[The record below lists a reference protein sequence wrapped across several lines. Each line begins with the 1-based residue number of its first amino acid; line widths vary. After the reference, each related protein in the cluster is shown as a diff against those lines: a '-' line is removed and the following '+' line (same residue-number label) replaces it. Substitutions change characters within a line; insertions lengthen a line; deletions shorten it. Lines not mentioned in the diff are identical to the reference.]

1 MNVEKYKSRERIRI
15 ITKHIKELTDEI
27 QHIKTDDSVLLQKYN
42 ELERTF
48 ENILDE
54 EANYRCSLL

>member
-15 ITKHIKELTDEI
+15 ITKYIKELTDEI

-42 ELERTF
+42 ELERAF

>member
-15 ITKHIKELTDEI
+15 VTKHIKELTDEF

-42 ELERTF
+42 ELERVF
-48 ENILDE
+48 ETLLDE